1 MTTLCSRCVPSCP
14 LRRSLPRHGAQAAP
28 LSERA
33 LAIGERALGRS
44 HPQVATWANNLAML
58 YKRDGR
64 LAAAAPLYARAL
76 AIWEAALGPGH
87 LTVATGCNNLAACHR
102 EQVRSGE

>member
-1 MTTLCSRCVPSCP
+1 
-14 LRRSLPRHGAQAAP
+14 
-28 LSERA
+28 
-33 LAIGERALGRS
+33 
-44 HPQVATWANNLAML
+44 ML